1 MNIKKNILVRI
12 YFTFSLFVLLAIA
25 ILIQIF
31 HIQVIEGK
39 KWRKMA
45 DSLTTNIDTIYPIRG
60 NIYSADNK
68 LLVTSLP
75 IYELRIDFN
84 TKAWTDKEIYFT
96 KIDSLCSKLSSYFY
110 DKASN
115 QNKTAS
121 QYKKIFEKAR
131 KDGDRYFLF
140 KRGLD
145 HHDLNKI
152 KTLPI
157 FNMGRYKSG
166 LVVLESSKRIY
177 PFELLAKRTIGFK
190 NPNISGVGLEGAYN
204 DFLSGQTGKRLM
216 QKISGGK
223 WIPINYDN
231 EIDPEDGKDIITT
244 IDLKLQDITE
254 TALLR
259 SLVQFNAESGCA
271 IVMEVS
277 TGHIKSIANLKKEG
291 DDTYLESYNYAVGL
305 ATEPGS
311 TIKLASAIIL
321 LENNC
326 VTLND
331 IVDTKN
337 GKLKFYDRVMRDS
350 DTNGYGKITFLQA
363 FEKSSNVAFSKL
375 VNECFSK
382 NPKKYVD
389 ALRNLKFVEPLN
401 LQIPGE
407 GIPVIFEPGTE
418 NWDGTTLPW
427 MSVGYALKV
436 TPLQLLTL
444 YNAVA
449 NNGKMVKPLFVSQV
463 SKTGEIYKKFETEVM
478 SDQICSSRTL
488 DQVKILLKSVV
499 ESSEGTAH
507 NIKSENYQ
515 IAGKTGTSLI
525 AMQDGYGK
533 NKRKTY
539 QASFAGY
546 FPADNPKYS
555 CIVVISNPRNGMYYG
570 AWVAAPVFREISDNL
585 YLNNTKDYFPPIK
598 SNEHNYSQMPIV
610 RAAYKQEL
618 LNLSRI
624 LGIDMKL
631 ESTGS
636 DWVCIVAEKDK
647 LLLSAKSI
655 NKKIIPDVVGM
666 SLSDAVYLLE
676 SIGFRVISEGVGRVT
691 RQSQQAGSRVI
702 ANSLIKITL
711 S

>member
-12 YFTFSLFVLLAIA
+12 YITFFLFVLLAVA
-25 ILIQIF
+25 IFLQIF
-31 HIQVIEGK
+31 QIQVFEGK
-39 KWRKMA
+39 EWRKMA
-45 DSLTTNIDTIYPIRG
+45 DSLTTSFETIDPIRG

-75 IYELRIDFN
+75 IYELRIDFH
-84 TKAWTDKEIYFT
+84 TMAWTDKEIYKE
-96 KIDSLCSKLSSYFY
+96 KIDSLCWKLSVNFN
-110 DKASN
+110 DKS
-115 QNKTAS
+115 AS
-121 QYKKIFEKAR
+121 QYRKMFEKAR
-131 KDGDRYFLF
+131 RDDERYFLF
-140 KRGLD
+140 KRN
-145 HHDLNKI
+145 LNHQQLNMI
-152 KTLPI
+152 KTFPI

-166 LVVLESSKRIY
+166 LVVVENSKRIY
-177 PFELLAKRTIGFK
+177 PFDLLAKRTIGFK
-190 NPNISGVGLEGAYN
+190 NPYISGVGLEGAYN
-204 DFLSGQTGKRLM
+204 NFLSGQTGKRLM

-259 SLVQFNAESGCA
+259 SLIKHNAESGCA

-291 DDTYLESYNYAVGL
+291 EDTYLESYNYGVGL

-326 VTLND
+326 FALND
-331 IVDTKN
+331 IIDTKK

-363 FEKSSNVAFSKL
+363 FEKSSNVAFSKM
-375 VNECFSK
+375 VTDCFSK

-389 ALRNLKFVEPLN
+389 ALKKLKFVEPLD

-407 GIPVIFEPGTE
+407 GIPVVFEPGTA

-449 NNGKMVKPLFVSQV
+449 NNGKMVKPLFVSEV
-463 SKTGEIYKKFETEVM
+463 SKTGKIYKKFETEVI

-488 DQVKILLKSVV
+488 EQVKILLKSVV
-499 ESSEGTAH
+499 ESPEGTAH
-507 NIKSENYQ
+507 NIKSDNYE

-525 AMQDGYGK
+525 AMQNGYGK
-533 NKRKTY
+533 DKRKAY
-539 QASFAGY
+539 QASFVGY

-555 CIVVISNPRNGMYYG
+555 CIVVITNPRNDIYYG
-570 AWVAAPVFREISDNL
+570 AWVAAPVFKEIADNL
-585 YLNNTKDYFPPIK
+585 YLDNIKEYFPPVK
-598 SNEHNYSQMPIV
+598 SNEHNYTQMPIV
-610 RAAYKQEL
+610 RAAYKSEL

-636 DWVCIVAEKDK
+636 DWVTIDPEKDK
-647 LLLSAKSI
+647 LLLSSKMV
-655 NKKIIPDVVGM
+655 NNQLIPDVTGM
-666 SLSDAVYLLE
+666 ALSDAVYLLE
-676 SIGFRVISEGVGRVT
+676 SMGLRVISEGVGRVA
-691 RQSQQAGSRVI
+691 RQSQHPGNRVI
-702 ANSLIKITL
+702 PNSLIKITL